1 MAESV
6 SAHVTME
13 LHSRI
18 TPIIHAPTRF
28 ELNDSPPKVQ
38 GWVSTVKNKRGND
51 MTGLITM
58 DDLTNEAILEV
69 LDDAERLLPVA
80 RGDTYLPLLQGK
92 ILGNLFFEPSTR
104 TRMSFETAMKRLGGD
119 VVNLGDV
126 KTSSVV
132 KGETLYDTIQMVDG
146 YTDIIAMRHPR
157 QGAAQYAQDSARVP
171 VLNGGDGAGHHPTQT
186 MLDLFTIR
194 QAHGSL
200 EGLKVVLAGDLRY
213 GRTVHSLSHALT
225 RFGCELVLASPNL
238 LRMPR
243 EIVEDLTAHGATVT
257 ETEDLL
263 GSIDEA
269 DVVYMTRIQ
278 KERFADEDEYI
289 KVAGAYK
296 LHANNLEGAKASMVI
311 MHPLPRVDEIH
322 PSVDSTRHARYFE
335 QAFNGVV
342 ARMALLCRLLGVSV
356 PTDVP
361 EGGEA

>member
-1 MAESV
+1 MS
-6 SAHVTME
+6 
-13 LHSRI
+13 
-18 TPIIHAPTRF
+18 
-28 ELNDSPPKVQ
+28 
-38 GWVSTVKNKRGND
+38 
-51 MTGLITM
+51 GLITM
-58 DDLTNEAILEV
+58 DDLTNEEILSI

-80 RGDTYLPLLQGK
+80 KGEIYLPLLQGR

-157 QGAAQYAQDSARVP
+157 QGAAQYAQDSASVP
-171 VLNGGDGAGHHPTQT
+171 ILNGGDGAGHHPTQT

-194 QAHGSL
+194 QSHGTL

-225 RFGCELVLASPNL
+225 RFGCELIFASPEL
-238 LRMPR
+238 LKMPP
-243 EIVEDLTAHGATVT
+243 EIVSDLTAHGAKIT
-257 ETEDLL
+257 ETEDLYSMI
-263 GSIDEA
+263 GDA

-278 KERFADEDEYI
+278 KERFSYEDEYARC
-289 KVAGAYK
+289 AGAYK
-296 LHANNLEGAKASMVI
+296 LDANHLTDVKANMII
-311 MHPLPRVDEIH
+311 MHPLPRVDEIA

-342 ARMALLCRLLGVSV
+342 ARMSLLCRLLGVEV
-356 PTDVP
+356 PSDVKKA
-361 EGGEA
+361 GGEL

>member
-1 MAESV
+1 M
-6 SAHVTME
+6 
-13 LHSRI
+13 
-18 TPIIHAPTRF
+18 P
-28 ELNDSPPKVQ
+28 
-38 GWVSTVKNKRGND
+38 
-51 MTGLITM
+51 GLITM
-58 DDLTNEAILEV
+58 DDLSNDEILSI

-80 RGDTYLPLLQGK
+80 KGELYLPLLQGK

-132 KGETLYDTIQMVDG
+132 KGETLFDTIQMVDG

-157 QGAAQYAQDSARVP
+157 QGAAQYAQDAARVP
-171 VLNGGDGAGHHPTQT
+171 ILNGGDGAGHHPTQT

-194 QAHGSL
+194 QSHGRL
-200 EGLKVVLAGDLRY
+200 NGLKVVLAGDLRY

-225 RFGCELVLASPNL
+225 RFGCELIFASPEL
-238 LRMPR
+238 LKMPR
-243 EIVEDLTAHGATVT
+243 EIVEDLGAHGAKVT

-263 GSIDEA
+263 GSIGSA

-278 KERFADEDEYI
+278 KERFADEDEYV

-296 LHANNLEGAKASMVI
+296 LHAKHLGEVRQDMII
-311 MHPLPRVDEIH
+311 MHPLPRVDDIH
-322 PSVDSTRHARYFE
+322 PSVDETRHARYFE

-342 ARMALLCRLLGVSV
+342 TRMALLCRLLGV
-356 PTDVP
+356 DVP
-361 EGGEA
+361 GGEA

>member
-1 MAESV
+1 M
-6 SAHVTME
+6 
-13 LHSRI
+13 
-18 TPIIHAPTRF
+18 P
-28 ELNDSPPKVQ
+28 
-38 GWVSTVKNKRGND
+38 
-51 MTGLITM
+51 GLITM
-58 DDLTNEAILEV
+58 DDLSNDEILAI
-69 LDDAERLLPVA
+69 LDDARRLLPVA
-80 RGDTYLPLLQGK
+80 KGEVYLPLLQGK

-132 KGETLYDTIQMVDG
+132 KGETLFDTIQMVDG

-157 QGAAQYAQDSARVP
+157 QGAAQYAQDAASVP
-171 VLNGGDGAGHHPTQT
+171 ILNGGDGAGHHPTQT
-186 MLDLFTIR
+186 MLDLFTIQ
-194 QAHGSL
+194 QAHGRL
-200 EGLKVVLAGDLRY
+200 DGLKVVLAGDLRY

-225 RFGCELVLASPNL
+225 RFGCELVFASPSL
-238 LRMPR
+238 LKMPS
-243 EIVEDLTAHGATVT
+243 EIVADLKAHGGNVT

-263 GSIDEA
+263 GSLAEA

-278 KERFADEDEYI
+278 KERFADEDEYA

-296 LHANNLEGAKASMVI
+296 LHATNLEGAKEGMII

-322 PSVDSTRHARYFE
+322 PSVDDTRHARYFE

-342 ARMALLCRLLGVSV
+342 ARMALLCKLLNIGV
-356 PTDVP
+356 PATI